1 MYNDKNAYEVRIG
14 DRYGSCAVDTASVGG
29 NLISSTFFFRLAQ
42 PIEVVERETRQ
53 VVLIGPKGQELF
65 TLGSVNLTLRL
76 ALTVPGLEVEVS
88 GQFQIVSDTTL
99 AECLGAYDMVV
110 NPNNLKKSGSGEALI
125 HEIFERWTVA
135 KRVTERPRKVDEV
148 EAAEMPLKRLKRGK

>member
-1 MYNDKNAYEVRIG
+1 MYNRKNSYEVRIG
-14 DRYGSCAVDTASVGG
+14 DRFGSCSIDTASVGG

-53 VVLIGPKGQELF
+53 VVIIGPKGQELF
-65 TLGSVNLTLRL
+65 TLGSVNLKLRL
-76 ALTVPGLEVEVS
+76 PLTVPGLEVEVS

-99 AECLGAYDMVV
+99 ADCLGTYDMVV
-110 NPNNLKKSGSGEALI
+110 NPHHLKKSGSEQSLI
-125 HEIFERWTVA
+125 HEIFEKWTVA
-135 KRVTERPRKVDEV
+135 KRVAERPRKVDEV